1 MHDVH
6 RDSLIAKGKKR
17 KVKKT
22 DHAHSH
28 DEHADSH
35 GDDHG
40 HTHGDDHD
48 HAHEKKDH
56 DVQGHSGHSHDHDAP
71 HHDHEEPHGHEHD
84 HDEDAYEEHDHDL
97 HTHGHERTH
106 SEDRAFAHIHEH
118 GHDFFHAHHHS
129 HHPEHAGIVH
139 KVFGDPVRDWF
150 GVFLMGILI
159 IVGYL
164 KWVPGPLSDGMLVCA
179 AVIGIFPLL
188 KKALFDCVYNR
199 KFRFELLVG
208 IVLVAGLF
216 WGKFLEVAL
225 IVLLF
230 LIGSFMRLNFS
241 WKD

>member
-6 RDSLIAKGKKR
+6 RDSLIAGKKR

-22 DHAHSH
+22 DNAHSH
-28 DEHADSH
+28 DEHEHSH
-35 GDDHG
+35 DDKHG
-40 HTHGDDHD
+40 HTHD
-48 HAHEKKDH
+48 EKDNA
-56 DVQGHSGHSHDHDAP
+56 VQGHSGHSHDHDTH
-71 HHDHEEPHGHEHD
+71 HHDHDEPHGHEHD

-97 HTHGHERTH
+97 HSHDHGHERTH
-106 SEDRAFAHIHEH
+106 SEDRAFAHLHEH

-150 GVFLMGILI
+150 GAFLMGILI
-159 IVGYL
+159 IAGYL

-179 AVIGIFPLL
+179 AVVGIFPLL

-216 WGKFLEVAL
+216 FGKFLEVAL
-225 IVLLF
+225 IVLLLF
-230 LIGSFMRLNFS
+230 IGSFMRLNFS

>member
-40 HTHGDDHD
+40 HAHD
-48 HAHEKKDH
+48 EKDH

-71 HHDHEEPHGHEHD
+71 HHDHEDDHDDAHGHEHD

-139 KVFGDPVRDWF
+139 KVFGDPVKDWF
-150 GVFLMGILI
+150 GAFLMGILI
-159 IVGYL
+159 IAGYL
-164 KWVPGPLSDGMLVCA
+164 RWVPGPLSDGMLVCA

-208 IVLVAGLF
+208 IVLVAGIFL
-216 WGKFLEVAL
+216 GKFLEVAL
-225 IVLLF
+225 IVLL
-230 LIGSFMRLNFS
+230 LLMGSFMRLNFS

>member
-40 HTHGDDHD
+40 HAHD
-48 HAHEKKDH
+48 EKDH

-71 HHDHEEPHGHEHD
+71 HHDHEDDHDDAHGHEHD

-129 HHPEHAGIVH
+129 HHPEHAGIMH
-139 KVFGDPVRDWF
+139 KVFGDPARDWF

-179 AVIGIFPLL
+179 AIIGIFPLL

-208 IVLVAGLF
+208 IVLVAGIF